1 MTDPFLECL
10 GCASPFTCERMQLC
24 AIKVAPR
31 PPDLISR
38 VELLE
43 RQMDDLLKSRSD
55 EHLLKKRNTP
65 SG

>member
-1 MTDPFLECL
+1 MTDLFLECA
-10 GCASPFTCERMQLC
+10 GCASPFICGRMQLC
-24 AIKVAPR
+24 AIKTAPR

-43 RQMDDLLKSRSD
+43 RQTDD
-55 EHLLKKRNTP
+55 LLKKRNTP